1 MYVRMRHSFLSLL
14 ICLFAGACAA
24 QEIPNGD
31 FETWSGSPE
40 APDSWGSL
48 SFSLPLL
55 GDFVSATK
63 STDSH
68 TGDFALALESINIPI
83 LNLAIPGAAT
93 TGTLNQFTF
102 QSSGGFPFESR
113 PNAIKGYYKYQPVG
127 ADTASVEV
135 LLTRWNEDLGQ
146 RDTVGYGKKIFR
158 DAIGT
163 YKLFSVPIVLDA
175 MGTPDTAR
183 ITVYSSSRSN
193 PTAGSKLFLD
203 DLEFF
208 TTTAGIEEKTASDIE
223 LYPNP
228 AKEVVTLRSKTLG
241 NQYSLRVTN
250 VLGECMIT
258 GKGRV
263 DGFTIQTDKF
273 PAGLYFCTIT
283 DAQGVLVKHLKF
295 IINN

>member
-1 MYVRMRHSFLSLL
+1 MYVRMKHSLL
-14 ICLFAGACAA
+14 FLLISLFAGVCAA
-24 QEIPNGD
+24 QEIPNGG

-40 APDSWGSL
+40 APDSWGAL

-102 QSSGGFPFESR
+102 QSSGGFPFELR

-127 ADTASVEV
+127 ADTASVEA

-158 DAIGT
+158 DAIGS

-175 MGTPDTAR
+175 TASPDTAR

-228 AKEVVTLRSKTLG
+228 AINVISLQGSALGTQHSVYITNMLGQCMLTSKVKAG
-241 NQYSLRVTN
+241 
-250 VLGECMIT
+250 
-258 GKGRV
+258 
-263 DGFTIQTDKF
+263 GFTCNTEQF
-273 PAGLYFCTIT
+273 PAGLYFCTII
-283 DAQGVLVKHLKF
+283 DAQGAVVKHLKF